1 MKDEMYN
8 FDEIFDREAMQQ
20 MMDAL
25 AQAFEVGLSVRT
37 PSGERIIND
46 ACFCRFCSDVVRKSE
61 EGSRQCELS
70 DMELITASDDGSRCI
85 YRCQS
90 AGLIDAEIK
99 IVIPASNEP
108 SSRVCTDIW
117 RMPQGSNIPQ
127 QAAGYSTEGEHI
139 ASILVGQVRLEEEQL
154 SEEEYRRIAQEF
166 GVDGELY
173 LRRLREVPLKTRE
186 KFEHIVNAVTIVADQ
201 LSVLGYNNLYQKH
214 KIGMLERKESML
226 QNLAEK
232 DALTGLLNRH
242 KFEESMEQYEN
253 RKDIKINLVS
263 GDANNLKLM
272 NDIFGHEAGD
282 KMLYSIAE
290 KMKSMASDE
299 WIVARCGGDEFR
311 VLIPDSTLKMA
322 KVYCKRVSNS
332 CKNDR
337 RLDLPLSIAFGVA
350 EWDSGSETLQECF
363 ARADNLM
370 YENKKRMKQQVN
382 LLDYILDRLYDR
394 CLLYRENIEAETELA
409 YDFARHLGFNEEGA
423 ARVRAAAKYQDIG
436 MIKLPE
442 NFVMKGPSR
451 TPEENMAIQAHVTN
465 GYNILLQFENT
476 HDIAEFILYAHENW
490 DGNSYPKGLKGQT
503 IPLESRIIR
512 MINNYCNW
520 TVRNTKKVNVDKE
533 TAVRKLRDRAGVMF
547 DPDMVEWFI
556 SYLDEREA
564 YLNIS

>member
-1 MKDEMYN
+1 MENQTYKVED
-8 FDEIFDREAMQQ
+8 IFDLTALQKLIA
-20 MMDAL
+20 AL
-25 AQAFEVGLSVRT
+25 AQSFEVGIGVRT
-37 PSGERIIND
+37 PSGERIIDD
-46 ACFCRFCSDVVRKSE
+46 ACFCRFCSDVIRKSE
-61 EGSRQCELS
+61 EKNRQCELS
-70 DMELITASDDGSRCI
+70 DMVLINASDGEGHCI

-99 IVIPASNEP
+99 I
-108 SSRVCTDIW
+108 
-117 RMPQGSNIPQ
+117 M
-127 QAAGYSTEGEHI
+127 TEGEHI

-154 SEEEYRRIAQEF
+154 SEDEYRKMAQEF
-166 GVDGELY
+166 GVDEELY
-173 LRRLREVPLKTRE
+173 LKRLREVPLKTRE
-186 KFEHIVNAVTIVADQ
+186 KFEHIVNAIAIIADQ

-214 KIGMLERKESML
+214 RIGMLESKESML
-226 QNLAEK
+226 QNLAEQ
-232 DALTGLLNRH
+232 DVLTGLLNRR
-242 KFEESMEQYEN
+242 KFEDSMEQYEN

-282 KMLYSIAE
+282 KMLHSIAA

-311 VLIPDSTLKMA
+311 VLIPNSTMKMA
-322 KVYCKRVSNS
+322 KDYCARVSNS

-337 RLDLPLSIAFGVA
+337 RLDLPLSIAFGAA
-350 EWDSGSETLQECF
+350 EWNSDSETLQECF
-363 ARADNLM
+363 KRADSLM
-370 YENKKRMKQQVN
+370 YENKKKMKQQMN
-382 LLDYILDRLYDR
+382 LLDYILDRLFDR
-394 CLLYRENIEAETELA
+394 CYLYRENIDAEAELA

-423 ARVRAAAKYQDIG
+423 AKVRMAAKYQDIG

-442 NFVMKGPSR
+442 NFVLKGPSR

-476 HDIAEFILYAHENW
+476 HDIAEFILCAHENW
-490 DGNSYPKGLKGQT
+490 DGNSYPRGLKGQA

-520 TVRNTKKVNVDKE
+520 TVPNAKKVNVDKE
-533 TAVRKLRDRAGVMF
+533 TAVQRLRDRAGVMF

-556 SYLDEREA
+556 DYLDKREA
-564 YLNIS
+564 YLYVN